1 LTDVPG
7 PVILEAKNVTK
18 TFTTPDGRSLPVLDG
33 VSLTLHEGEIVA
45 LLGRSGSGKSTF
57 LRCVAG
63 LIAPSSGTVTYRG
76 QVLNGA
82 NPGVAMV
89 FQSFALMPWLT
100 VQQNV
105 ELAMEAREVPAPE
118 RHAKALHAIDL
129 IGLDGFESAYPKE
142 LSGGMRQRVG
152 FARALSVEPDALLMD
167 EPFSALDVLT
177 AANLR
182 GELTRL
188 WEGHDFPVKAV
199 LIVTHNIEE
208 AVQLADR
215 ILVLA
220 ANPGR
225 IRAELTNKLPR
236 PRSKHEPGF
245 EELVDTVYGILTG
258 REEAAVEAVAAATAG
273 SGAAGSAPGAP
284 QLTPSEVPLPEVSAG
299 GLSGLLEIL
308 AAKGGEDG
316 LSDLASHLSFE
327 VDDLLPLVDAA
338 VLLGLAEVHDADLT
352 ITDAGREFATADIDA
367 SKTLFGKLASER
379 VPLIKAI
386 VSGLRATNDGT
397 LREGFFLDLL
407 RRGFSADE
415 ARRQL
420 DIAIDW
426 GRYGELFEYDKESGQ
441 LVLGSD
447 PAKVGVLVI
456 RAAGSA
462 GGRRVGLR
470 GGAIRGG
477 SLGSPPRS
485 GCRRTRSL
493 SGCAGGRR
501 RPRRR

>member
-1 LTDVPG
+1 LTDAPG
-7 PVILEAKNVTK
+7 PVILEARGITK

-57 LRCVAG
+57 LRCIAG
-63 LIAPSSGTVTYRG
+63 LISPSSGTVTYRG

-89 FQSFALMPWLT
+89 FQSFALLPWLT

-105 ELAMEAREVPAPE
+105 ELAMEARDVPVDV

-215 ILVLA
+215 ILVLS

-225 IRAELTNKLPR
+225 IRSELPVTLPR

-258 REEAAVEAVAAATAG
+258 REEAAVEAAVAATV
-273 SGAAGSAPGAP
+273 SGSAPGGP

-316 LSDLASHLSFE
+316 LADLANHLSFE

-338 VLLGLAEVHDADLT
+338 VLLGLAEVHDADLQ
-352 ITDAGREFATADIDA
+352 ITDDGREFATADIDA
-367 SKTLFGKLASER
+367 SKMLFGKLASER

-386 VSGLRATNDGT
+386 VNGLRATNDGT

-447 PAKVGVLVI
+447 PAKLGV
-456 RAAGSA
+456 
-462 GGRRVGLR
+462 
-470 GGAIRGG
+470 
-477 SLGSPPRS
+477 
-485 GCRRTRSL
+485 
-493 SGCAGGRR
+493 
-501 RPRRR
+501 

>member
-1 LTDVPG
+1 VTTEPVTARAAAAPG
-7 PVILEAKNVTK
+7 GIGQVILEADLVTK
-18 TFTTPDGRSLPVLDG
+18 TFTTPDGRALPVLDD

-45 LLGRSGSGKSTF
+45 LLGKSGSGKSTL
-57 LRCVAG
+57 LRCIAG
-63 LIAPSSGTVTYRG
+63 LISPSSGTVTYRG
-76 QVLNGA
+76 TPLNGA

-89 FQSFALMPWLT
+89 FQSFALLPWLT

-105 ELAMEAREVPAPE
+105 ELAMQARDVPEAA
-118 RHAKALHAIDL
+118 RHDKALRAIDL

-215 ILVLA
+215 ILVLSS
-220 ANPGR
+220 NPGR
-225 IRAELTNKLPR
+225 IRAELPVRLSR
-236 PRSKHEPGF
+236 PRDRHDPGF
-245 EELVDTVYGILTG
+245 EALVDTVYGILTG
-258 REEAAVEAVAAATAG
+258 REEAAERAATQ
-273 SGAAGSAPGAP
+273 APTVAP
-284 QLTPSEVPLPEVSAG
+284 APTTAELPLPEVSAG

-308 AAKGGEDG
+308 AARGGQDG
-316 LSDLASHLSFE
+316 LAELADDLSFE
-327 VDDLLPLVDAA
+327 IDDLLPLVDAA
-338 VLLGLAEVHDADLT
+338 VMLGLAQVHDAQLE
-352 ITDAGREFATADIDA
+352 ITEQGRQFAAADIDA
-367 SKTLFGKLASER
+367 SKTLFGELIAER
-379 VPLIKAI
+379 APLIKAI
-386 VSGLRATNDGT
+386 LRALHATSDGS

-426 GRYGELFEYDKESGQ
+426 GRYGELFEYDVERGE
-441 LVLGSD
+441 LVLESAAAARSD
-447 PAKVGVLVI
+447 
-456 RAAGSA
+456 
-462 GGRRVGLR
+462 
-470 GGAIRGG
+470 GAPVTG
-477 SLGSPPRS
+477 PVPRKS
-485 GCRRTRSL
+485 R
-493 SGCAGGRR
+493 
-501 RPRRR
+501 

>member
-1 LTDVPG
+1 VTGVPG
-7 PVILEAKNVTK
+7 PVILEARGVTK
-18 TFTTPDGRSLPVLDG
+18 TFTTPDGRALPVLDG
-33 VSLTLHEGEIVA
+33 VSLTLCEGEIVA
-45 LLGRSGSGKSTF
+45 LLGKSGSGKSTM
-57 LRCVAG
+57 LRCIAG
-63 LIAPSSGTVTYRG
+63 LIAPSAGTVTYRG
-76 QVLNGA
+76 TPLNGA

-89 FQSFALMPWLT
+89 FQSFALLPWLT

-105 ELAMEAREVPAPE
+105 ELAMQAREVPEPE
-118 RHAKALHAIDL
+118 RRAKALRAIDL

-152 FARALSVEPDALLMD
+152 FARALAVEPDALLMD

-215 ILVLA
+215 ILVLSS
-220 ANPGR
+220 NPGR
-225 IRAELTNKLPR
+225 IRAELSNKLPR
-236 PRSKHEPGF
+236 PRERHGAGF
-245 EELVDTVYGILTG
+245 EDLVDTVYGILTG
-258 REEAAVEAVAAATAG
+258 REEEVEQAIAAG
-273 SGAAGSAPGAP
+273 SGAAGGPAP
-284 QLTPSEVPLPEVSAG
+284 TPSELPLPEVSAG

-316 LSDLASHLSFE
+316 LAELADELSFE
-327 VDDLLPLVDAA
+327 VDDLLPLVDAG
-338 VLLGLAEVHDADLT
+338 VILGLAEVHDADLEL
-352 ITDAGREFATADIDA
+352 TDAGREFATADIDA
-367 SKTLFGKLASER
+367 SKTLFGKLAAER
-379 VPLIKAI
+379 APLIKAI
-386 VSGLRATNDGT
+386 VKGLHATADGT

-407 RRGFSADE
+407 RRGFTDDE

-426 GRYGELFEYDKESGQ
+426 GRYGELFEYDSETGQ

-447 PAKVGVLVI
+447 PASVGV
-456 RAAGSA
+456 
-462 GGRRVGLR
+462 
-470 GGAIRGG
+470 
-477 SLGSPPRS
+477 
-485 GCRRTRSL
+485 
-493 SGCAGGRR
+493 
-501 RPRRR
+501 